1 MKQLTPRAVGLEN
14 GRYVNHQ
21 EKRVS
26 HTCAVAD
33 KTKDQETSAPANR
46 RRASQIVHD
55 ERGNARVEW
64 LDAGY
69 AGVPLERAPL
79 TIEKTPAR
87 GENAKLTV
95 ERVRSSG
102 FDPYARIGGAHVP
115 EPKKPAGKRDLRKLG
130 EWIKL
135 KRELDERRSQDDSDV
150 D

>member
-1 MKQLTPRAVGLEN
+1 VTDNTK
-14 GRYVNHQ
+14 
-21 EKRVS
+21 
-26 HTCAVAD
+26 D
-33 KTKDQETSAPANR
+33 KTMSPPANR

-64 LDAGY
+64 IDAGY

-79 TIEKTPAR
+79 SIEPTPAR
-87 GENAKLTV
+87 GQDARLSV
-95 ERVRSSG
+95 ERVRAKG
-102 FDPYARIGGAHVP
+102 FDPYARVGVAHVP

-135 KRELDERRSQDDSDV
+135 KRELDERKAQDDHDV